1 VSKLPWLLRR
11 ANHIRKPEGL
21 IPLVRRGFPFVVRRF
36 FQYNTYYLSQKAVD
50 NIKNLNEADFMP
62 KIDSFTLKIV
72 STNQEADE
80 LEAEGLEFCAHVM
93 NTRERLDKGA
103 VALCI
108 FVGPELASVEWVAMT
123 QEAKDSVGE
132 PPFKV
137 DFSKNEVCTAGGW
150 TNPKYRGRGLAPY
163 VDFKTSEFVQERGK
177 VVERTSG
184 LKGNIASSRAYAKL
198 GPRRYAEA
206 RYLKILWW
214 KSWKEKPLVTG
225 LQRRRP
231 FSPR

>member
-1 VSKLPWLLRR
+1 
-11 ANHIRKPEGL
+11 
-21 IPLVRRGFPFVVRRF
+21 
-36 FQYNTYYLSQKAVD
+36 
-50 NIKNLNEADFMP
+50 MP
-62 KIDSFTLKIV
+62 KIESFTLKIV

-80 LEAEGLEFCAHVM
+80 LEAEGLEFRSHVM

-103 VALCI
+103 IAFCI
-108 FVGPELASVEWVAMT
+108 FVGQELASVEWVAMT

-132 PPFKV
+132 PPFEV

-184 LKGNIASSRAYAKL
+184 LKGNIASHRAYAKL
-198 GPRRYAEA
+198 GPKMVAEA
-206 RYLKILWW
+206 RYLRILWW
-214 KSWKEKPLVTG
+214 KSWKEKPLT
-225 LQRRRP
+225 
-231 FSPR
+231 